1 MRKNPQI
8 FWTALFLIFASL
20 VWAFFALK
28 NNDGDKN
35 IINNIFEVN
44 NNESVLPIGEGQTIK
59 NVGFSNKEYKHSI
72 LGFSFE
78 YTKEYSISS
87 FGNYFDSNGETILLQ
102 DKENTKGLQILITP
116 FDENIDLTINRIK
129 KDLPKLSVLD
139 GNEQYIG
146 NGSIKVQVVIF
157 KSNNNLTTG
166 KSIEAWFVYRGN
178 LYQVS
183 SLESSSELFDDII
196 KTWKLE
202 E

>member
-44 NNESVLPIGEGQTIK
+44 NNESVLPIGEGQTVK

>member
-20 VWAFFALK
+20 IWAFFALK

-44 NNESVLPIGEGQTIK
+44 NSESVLPIGEGQTVK

-78 YTKEYSISS
+78 YPKEYSISS

-116 FDENIDLTINRIK
+116 FDESIDLTINRIK

-146 NGSIKVQVVIF
+146 DGSIKVQVVIF

-178 LYQVS
+178 LYQIS

>member
-1 MRKNPQI
+1 
-8 FWTALFLIFASL
+8 
-20 VWAFFALK
+20 
-28 NNDGDKN
+28 
-35 IINNIFEVN
+35 
-44 NNESVLPIGEGQTIK
+44 VLPIGEGQTVK

-157 KSNNNLTTG
+157 KSNN
-166 KSIEAWFVYRGN
+166 K
-178 LYQVS
+178 
-183 SLESSSELFDDII
+183 II
-196 KTWKLE
+196 S
-202 E
+202 

>member
-44 NNESVLPIGEGQTIK
+44 NNESVLPIGDGQTVK